1 MWALAQVDLQQVQC
15 LIVGRWAI
23 QVAEELPAA
32 HVIGMDISPIHPARV
47 PPNCEFK
54 IGNLIKDLDTFEEGS
69 IDLVSSRH
77 VQIIMVSDNDLVW
90 LFWV

>member
-1 MWALAQVDLQQVQC
+1 MQC

-32 HVIGMDISPIHPARV
+32 HVIGMDISAIRPSRV

-54 IGNLIKDLDTFEEGS
+54 VGNLTKDLDAFEEGS
-69 IDLVSSRH
+69 IDLVSSRY
-77 VQIIMVSDNDLVW
+77 VQIIRVIMIESRSLGCEKGPMV
-90 LFWV
+90 